1 MERQIKG
8 EIHSEHPQ
16 DHWRFLPIE
25 GQTILDL
32 GCGIN
37 SEHTP
42 TPMYWIQNKAKF
54 VAGVDPSSQSYDWF
68 KQNFNVRN
76 FVHTMDYVD
85 RIEKFELYLGF
96 YKPDVVKIDIEG
108 GELYLNGL
116 DAKYL
121 DGVRHIGIEYH
132 NLPCLISCERL
143 LKDNGYTL
151 EYYKFPHL
159 DIDYQGVLYAHKKS
173 ITTNKV
179 PQTPE
184 ELHAQEIT
192 EWNGGHK

>member
-1 MERQIKG
+1 MKLRKIAG

-54 VAGVDPSSQSYDWF
+54 VAGVDPSQQSYDWF

-76 FVHTMDYVD
+76 FVMHQDYID
-85 RIEKFELYLGF
+85 RIEKFEAFLG
-96 YKPDVVKIDIEG
+96 YYRPDVLKIDIEG

-121 DGVRHIGIEYH
+121 ASVRHIGVEYH

-143 LKDNGYTL
+143 FMDNGYEI

-159 DIDYQGVLYAHKKS
+159 DIDYQGVMYAYKKN
-173 ITTNKV
+173 ITTNK
-179 PQTPE
+179 
-184 ELHAQEIT
+184 
-192 EWNGGHK
+192 

>member
-42 TPMYWIQNKAKF
+42 TPVHWIQNKAKF
-54 VAGVDPSSQSYDWF
+54 VAGVDPSAQSYEWF
-68 KQNFNVRN
+68 KTNFNLKN
-76 FVHTMDYVD
+76 FVMHQDYVD

-96 YKPDVVKIDIEG
+96 YKPNVLKIDIEG

-116 DAKYL
+116 DAKAS
-121 DGVRHIGIEYH
+121 RKR
-132 NLPCLISCERL
+132 S
-143 LKDNGYTL
+143 
-151 EYYKFPHL
+151 
-159 DIDYQGVLYAHKKS
+159 IDV
-173 ITTNKV
+173 
-179 PQTPE
+179 
-184 ELHAQEIT
+184 
-192 EWNGGHK
+192 